1 VSTARERPRAIA
13 TASPAPAV
21 HTLAPLLLTAAVLL
35 LTAML
40 AACAPADRLAAPPAP
55 SAAIHPEG
63 GAPVEVTRQR
73 LERAAG
79 DLLYT
84 SESDHPFTYV
94 FRAGPFT
101 APLDVATFRLAF
113 GVPADVPVEQVGL
126 DDFFARHIER
136 VDPADEVAVALV
148 PRYRRLRET
157 LRHTLR
163 EPRVFRVGR
172 IAIDCEIVGTDAAGN
187 VVGLHT
193 LAVET

>member
-1 VSTARERPRAIA
+1 VSTARGRPRDIA
-13 TASPAPAV
+13 TTSPPCHAHPR
-21 HTLAPLLLTAAVLL
+21 PTAADRRRP
-35 LTAML
+35 A
-40 AACAPADRLAAPPAP
+40 ADRDARRLRAGRPARGAARAVRRHPPGRRRP
-55 SAAIHPEG
+55 GRGH
-63 GAPVEVTRQR
+63 RQR

-193 LAVET
+193 LAIET